1 MEVSS
6 IRVQDLPG
14 FGCGTRTDKGWP
26 GGVFGVTLS
35 GFMPTP
41 SRRSLRLRIA
51 RRSRHVWLS
60 RSLWN
65 RRAVFLVGSVATGL
79 AAVGFAIAAT
89 YANLGL
95 GKMIAAWPWAP
106 FLLAPL
112 GLTLVSH
119 VGRRYFPG
127 AEGSGIPQTIAALG
141 YPDERNRERLLS
153 IRTAVA
159 KAGLT
164 IVGLLSGAS
173 IGREGPT
180 VQIGAAIMYSLSRFS
195 SFPQESMKRGLILA
209 GGAAGIAAAFNAP
222 LAGVV
227 FAIEEMSRSFSQ
239 RTSGIVITA
248 VIVAGQ
254 TAARLDLASGWSA
267 VVLCG
272 TVGGLLGGTFS
283 RVLIV
288 SGAALDGPLAVLRRT
303 RPLAFA
309 ALCGLA
315 IACLGALSEGTIYG
329 TGYAETRRILQDAG
343 GVPLGFGVLKLLA
356 TVISYAAGIPGGIFS
371 PSLAVGAGLGQDL
384 AALEAAAPV
393 AAVAV
398 IGMVS
403 YFSGVVQAPITA
415 FVIVLEMTR
424 DSDMALP
431 VMAASLIAY
440 GFSRLVCPQPVY
452 KALSKSF
459 RPARAAARPDG
470 G

>member
-1 MEVSS
+1 
-6 IRVQDLPG
+6 
-14 FGCGTRTDKGWP
+14 
-26 GGVFGVTLS
+26 
-35 GFMPTP
+35 MPTP

-89 YANLGL
+89 YANVGL
-95 GKMIAAWPWAP
+95 GRMIAERPWAP

-112 GLTLVSH
+112 GLMLVSH

-248 VIVAGQ
+248 VIVAGIVSYSLLGNYAYFGQ
-254 TAARLDLASGWSA
+254 TAETLDLASGWSA

-283 RVLIV
+283 RILIM
-288 SGAALDGPLAVLRRT
+288 SGSALDGPLAILRRT

-371 PSLAVGAGLGQDL
+371 PSLAVGAGLGQDI
-384 AALEAAAPV
+384 AALLPAAPV

-459 RPARAAARPDG
+459 RPARAAARTDAA
-470 G
+470 